1 MGGRHIT
8 VEEGRALAAEVLERA
23 GLTAEEAAAVADIVV
38 WTELTGYPQIG
49 LARLPRLA
57 EYVRRVDRAPIRVE
71 RDGPFSAHLE
81 AGKAPRYVTPPR
93 MVGGCA

>member
-8 VEEGRALAAEVLERA
+8 VEEGRALAAEVLGKA

-57 EYVRRVDRAPIRVE
+57 HGTLIWYCTRHGLMYQYI
-71 RDGPFSAHLE
+71 
-81 AGKAPRYVTPPR
+81 
-93 MVGGCA
+93 